1 MNDIPMMNKNFTI
14 LVVDDDQT
22 NIDVVVS
29 ALGGE
34 YKTISALSAFE
45 AIDQLKE
52 QMPDLILLD
61 VMMPGK
67 SGVET
72 LKEIKNSWPI
82 TEVIMLTG
90 HGSVETAI
98 EGMKLGAYDYLIKP
112 TETEDL
118 SQKITSAY
126 QRKSDHEERI
136 RQAEINKIIEHK
148 GW

>member
-1 MNDIPMMNKNFTI
+1 MIRVLI
-14 LVVDDDQT
+14 VDDEKDFT
-22 NIDVVVS
+22 ELLSERLETRGFKTRIAFDGNEAISRLNEENADVV
-29 ALGGE
+29 
-34 YKTISALSAFE
+34 
-45 AIDQLKE
+45 
-52 QMPDLILLD
+52 LLD

-90 HGSVETAI
+90 HGTVETAI

-112 TETEDL
+112 TGIEDL

>member
-1 MNDIPMMNKNFTI
+1 MIKVLI
-14 LVVDDDQT
+14 VDDEKDFT
-22 NIDVVVS
+22 ELLSERLETRGFKTRIAFDGNEAISRLKEENADVV
-29 ALGGE
+29 
-34 YKTISALSAFE
+34 
-45 AIDQLKE
+45 
-52 QMPDLILLD
+52 LLD

-90 HGSVETAI
+90 HGTVETAI

>member
-1 MNDIPMMNKNFTI
+1 MIRVLI
-14 LVVDDDQT
+14 VDDEKDFT
-22 NIDVVVS
+22 ELLSERLETRGFKTSIAFDGNEAISRLKEENADVV
-29 ALGGE
+29 
-34 YKTISALSAFE
+34 
-45 AIDQLKE
+45 
-52 QMPDLILLD
+52 LLD

-90 HGSVETAI
+90 HGAVETAI

>member
-1 MNDIPMMNKNFTI
+1 MIRVLI
-14 LVVDDDQT
+14 VDDEKDFT
-22 NIDVVVS
+22 ELLSERLETRGFKTRIAFDGNEAILRLKEENADVV
-29 ALGGE
+29 
-34 YKTISALSAFE
+34 
-45 AIDQLKE
+45 
-52 QMPDLILLD
+52 LLD

-90 HGSVETAI
+90 HGTVETAI

-112 TETEDL
+112 TGIEDL

>member
-1 MNDIPMMNKNFTI
+1 MIKVLI
-14 LVVDDDQT
+14 VDDEKDFT
-22 NIDVVVS
+22 ELLSERLETRGFKTRIAFNGNEAISRLKEENADVV
-29 ALGGE
+29 
-34 YKTISALSAFE
+34 
-45 AIDQLKE
+45 
-52 QMPDLILLD
+52 LLD

-90 HGSVETAI
+90 HGTVETAI

>member
-1 MNDIPMMNKNFTI
+1 MIKVLI
-14 LVVDDDQT
+14 VDDEKDFT
-22 NIDVVVS
+22 ELLSERLETRGFKTRIAFDGNEAISRLNEENADVV
-29 ALGGE
+29 
-34 YKTISALSAFE
+34 
-45 AIDQLKE
+45 
-52 QMPDLILLD
+52 LLD

-112 TETEDL
+112 TETADL

>member
-1 MNDIPMMNKNFTI
+1 MIKVLI
-14 LVVDDDQT
+14 VDDEKDFSELLSERLET
-22 NIDVVVS
+22 RGFKTRMAFDGDEAISRLREDGADVV
-29 ALGGE
+29 
-34 YKTISALSAFE
+34 
-45 AIDQLKE
+45 
-52 QMPDLILLD
+52 LLD

-90 HGSVETAI
+90 HGTVETAI
-98 EGMKLGAYDYLIKP
+98 EGMKLGAYDYLLKP
-112 TETEDL
+112 TGTEDL
-118 SQKITSAY
+118 SEKIKNAY
-126 QRKSDHEERI
+126 QRKADHEERI

>member
-1 MNDIPMMNKNFTI
+1 MIKVLI
-14 LVVDDDQT
+14 VDDEKDFT
-22 NIDVVVS
+22 ELLSERLETRGFKTRIAFDGNEAISRLNEENADVV
-29 ALGGE
+29 
-34 YKTISALSAFE
+34 
-45 AIDQLKE
+45 
-52 QMPDLILLD
+52 LLD

-90 HGSVETAI
+90 HGTVETAI

-112 TETEDL
+112 TGIDDL

>member
-1 MNDIPMMNKNFTI
+1 MIKVLI
-14 LVVDDDQT
+14 VDDEKDFT
-22 NIDVVVS
+22 ELLSERLETCGFKTRIAFDGNEAISRLNEENADVV
-29 ALGGE
+29 
-34 YKTISALSAFE
+34 
-45 AIDQLKE
+45 
-52 QMPDLILLD
+52 LLD

-90 HGSVETAI
+90 HGTVETAI

>member
-1 MNDIPMMNKNFTI
+1 MIKVLI
-14 LVVDDDQT
+14 VDDEKDFT
-22 NIDVVVS
+22 ELLSERLETRGFKTRIAFNGNEAISRLKEENADVV
-29 ALGGE
+29 
-34 YKTISALSAFE
+34 
-45 AIDQLKE
+45 
-52 QMPDLILLD
+52 LLD

-136 RQAEINKIIEHK
+136 RQAEINKTIEHK

>member
-1 MNDIPMMNKNFTI
+1 MIRVLI
-14 LVVDDDQT
+14 VDDEKDFT
-22 NIDVVVS
+22 ELLSERLETRGFKTRIAFDGNEAISRLKEENADVV
-29 ALGGE
+29 
-34 YKTISALSAFE
+34 
-45 AIDQLKE
+45 
-52 QMPDLILLD
+52 LLD

-90 HGSVETAI
+90 HGTVETAI

>member
-1 MNDIPMMNKNFTI
+1 MIKVLI
-14 LVVDDDQT
+14 VDDEKDFT
-22 NIDVVVS
+22 ELLSERLETRGFKTRIAFNGNEAISRLKEENADVV
-29 ALGGE
+29 
-34 YKTISALSAFE
+34 
-45 AIDQLKE
+45 
-52 QMPDLILLD
+52 LLD

-90 HGSVETAI
+90 HGTVETAI

-112 TETEDL
+112 TETADL

>member
-1 MNDIPMMNKNFTI
+1 MIKVLI
-14 LVVDDDQT
+14 VDDEKDFT
-22 NIDVVVS
+22 ELLSERLETRGFKTRIAFDGNEAISRLKEENADVV
-29 ALGGE
+29 
-34 YKTISALSAFE
+34 
-45 AIDQLKE
+45 
-52 QMPDLILLD
+52 LLD

-90 HGSVETAI
+90 HGTVETAI

-112 TETEDL
+112 TGIEDL

>member
-1 MNDIPMMNKNFTI
+1 MIKVLI
-14 LVVDDDQT
+14 VDDEKDFT
-22 NIDVVVS
+22 ELLSERLETRGFKTRIAFDGNEAISRLKEENADVV
-29 ALGGE
+29 
-34 YKTISALSAFE
+34 
-45 AIDQLKE
+45 
-52 QMPDLILLD
+52 LLD

-90 HGSVETAI
+90 HGTVETAI

-112 TETEDL
+112 TETDDL

>member
-1 MNDIPMMNKNFTI
+1 MIKVLI
-14 LVVDDDQT
+14 VDDEKDFT
-22 NIDVVVS
+22 ELLSERLETRGFKTRIAFDGNEAISRLNEENADVV
-29 ALGGE
+29 
-34 YKTISALSAFE
+34 
-45 AIDQLKE
+45 
-52 QMPDLILLD
+52 LLD

-90 HGSVETAI
+90 HGTVETAI

-112 TETEDL
+112 TGIENL

>member
-1 MNDIPMMNKNFTI
+1 MIKVLI
-14 LVVDDDQT
+14 VDDEKDFT
-22 NIDVVVS
+22 ELLSERLETRGFKTRIAFDGNEAISRLNEENADVV
-29 ALGGE
+29 
-34 YKTISALSAFE
+34 
-45 AIDQLKE
+45 
-52 QMPDLILLD
+52 LLD

-90 HGSVETAI
+90 HGTVETAI

>member
-1 MNDIPMMNKNFTI
+1 MIKVLI
-14 LVVDDDQT
+14 VDDEKDFT
-22 NIDVVVS
+22 ELLSERLETRGFKTRIAFNGNEAISRLKEENADVV
-29 ALGGE
+29 
-34 YKTISALSAFE
+34 
-45 AIDQLKE
+45 
-52 QMPDLILLD
+52 LLD

>member
-1 MNDIPMMNKNFTI
+1 MIKVLI
-14 LVVDDDQT
+14 VDDEKDFT
-22 NIDVVVS
+22 ELLSERLETRGFKTRIAFDGNEAISRLNEENADVV
-29 ALGGE
+29 
-34 YKTISALSAFE
+34 
-45 AIDQLKE
+45 
-52 QMPDLILLD
+52 LLD

-90 HGSVETAI
+90 HGTVETAI

-112 TETEDL
+112 TETDDL

>member
-1 MNDIPMMNKNFTI
+1 MIKVLI
-14 LVVDDDQT
+14 VDDEKDFT
-22 NIDVVVS
+22 ELLSERLETRGFKTRIAFDGNEAISRLNEENADVV
-29 ALGGE
+29 
-34 YKTISALSAFE
+34 
-45 AIDQLKE
+45 
-52 QMPDLILLD
+52 LLD

-90 HGSVETAI
+90 HATVETAI

-112 TETEDL
+112 TETDDL

>member
-1 MNDIPMMNKNFTI
+1 MIRVLI
-14 LVVDDDQT
+14 VDDEKDFT
-22 NIDVVVS
+22 ELLSERLETRGFKTRIAFDGNEAISRLNEENADVV
-29 ALGGE
+29 
-34 YKTISALSAFE
+34 
-45 AIDQLKE
+45 
-52 QMPDLILLD
+52 LLD

-90 HGSVETAI
+90 HGTVETAI

>member
-1 MNDIPMMNKNFTI
+1 MIKVLI
-14 LVVDDDQT
+14 VDDEKDFT
-22 NIDVVVS
+22 ELLSERLETRGFKTRIAFDGNEAISRLNEENADVV
-29 ALGGE
+29 
-34 YKTISALSAFE
+34 
-45 AIDQLKE
+45 
-52 QMPDLILLD
+52 LLD

-90 HGSVETAI
+90 HGTVETAI

-112 TETEDL
+112 TGIEDL